1 MAREVVPLNPADV
14 APSVPK
20 TTRREFG
27 KTLGGLAVPLVAPPL
42 EAQAEKKPS
51 QPEASTPSPAQA
63 VVEVIRQKYGKYLTS
78 DQVEEIRKRVERN
91 QTRTE
96 SLRGFKL
103 SNSDEPAFVF
113 RA

>member
-1 MAREVVPLNPADV
+1 MNPADV
-14 APSVPK
+14 PPSCAK

-27 KTLGGLAVPLVAPPL
+27 KTLGALAVPFVATPPL

-51 QPEASTPSPAQA
+51 QPEASTPSPAHA
-63 VVEVIRQKYGKYLTS
+63 VVEIIRQKYGKYLTA
-78 DQVEEIRKRVERN
+78 DQLDEIRKRVERN
-91 QTRTE
+91 QSRTE

-103 SNSDEPAFVF
+103 SNSDEPAFTF